1 MLAMLMV
8 LLASCSVQRYVP
20 EGEYLL
26 ESVQIKSLDKKLE
39 KAQFQG
45 YIQQHPNSRWF
56 NVLPVPMMPY
66 MLSGVDTTRRY
77 NRFMHKIGQPPVIY
91 NAHKAEQTRL
101 DIEAA
106 VRNMGYLKAEV
117 DLAQKSKGKKTK
129 ITYEIH
135 AGERFHV
142 GMLNRYVANDTIAQ
156 ILTTNDKN
164 SPMKLGM
171 PFDVNQLDQERS
183 RVSNLLRNHG
193 YYRFNKDNIHFKVD
207 TTGGCQ
213 NVRLAEWIET
223 QGQRTYRVGNVNYL
237 TDSLF
242 GHSSVRLN
250 ALKAKTHLIS
260 DSLLRERD
268 IQNTYS
274 ALSAMGAIM
283 SSNIQLTPT
292 PQDSTVMDATVV
304 VSTVKPHSFAFE
316 IEGTNSAGDLG
327 AAVSLG
333 YQNRNL
339 MRGSELLNMKI
350 RGAYE
355 AIHGL
360 SGYEDQDYIEY
371 GAEASL
377 TFPDLKVPF
386 LSRNVRRRMV
396 GTSEVSLMYGSQD
409 RPEFHRRVVTG
420 AWRYRWHTDGRR
432 RQHRIDLMDLN
443 YVFMPWISNTF
454 RKDYLENESTRNA
467 VLRYNYENLF
477 IMKFGYQMNLSNQS
491 LSSSTG
497 SYGTNAWSLR
507 LNMECAGNLLYGIT
521 NIFRTAKN
529 SDGYYSVFNI
539 AYAQYAKGDL
549 DFTKSFALNSDNS
562 LAIHIGLGLA
572 YPYGNST
579 VLPYEKRYFSGGA
592 NSVRGWS
599 VRELGPGTF
608 RGSDGRVDFIRQTGD
623 IKLDMNLEYR
633 THLFWLVDGAAF
645 IDAGNIWTL
654 RNYVEQ
660 PGGQF
665 RFNRFWREIAV
676 AYGLGIR
683 LNFNYFI
690 LRLDGGMKAVNP
702 AFTDSKR
709 HYPIIHP
716 NFKRDFALH
725 FAVGLPF

>member
-1 MLAMLMV
+1 MLMA

-26 ESVQIKSLDKKLE
+26 ESVHIKSEDNKLDKT
-39 KAQFQG
+39 QFQG

-56 NVLPVPMMPY
+56 SILPVPMMPY

-77 NRFMHKIGQPPVIY
+77 NRFMHKIGQAPVIY
-91 NAHKAEQTRL
+91 NARKAEQTRM

-106 VRNMGYLKAEV
+106 VRNMGYLRTTV
-117 DLAQKSKGKKTK
+117 DLAQKNKRKKTK

-135 AGERFHV
+135 PAERYHV
-142 GMLNRYVANDTIAQ
+142 SELNRYVANDTIA
-156 ILTTNDKN
+156 LLLAKNEKN
-164 SPMKLGM
+164 SPMKVGM

-183 RVSNLLRNHG
+183 RISNLLRNQG
-193 YYRFNKDNIHFKVD
+193 YYRFNKENIHFRAD
-207 TTGGCQ
+207 TTGGPKD
-213 NVRLAEWIET
+213 VLLAEWVET
-223 QGQRTYRVGNVNYL
+223 QGQRTYRVGNVSYL
-237 TDSLF
+237 TDSIF
-242 GHSSVRLN
+242 GHRSVRLN
-250 ALKAKTHLIS
+250 VLKAKTHLMS
-260 DSLLRERD
+260 KSLLRERD
-268 IQNTYS
+268 IQKTYS
-274 ALSAMGAIM
+274 ALSAMGAVM
-283 SSNIQLTPT
+283 SSNIQLAPS
-292 PQDSTVMDATVV
+292 PQDSTIMDATIV

-339 MRGSELLNMKI
+339 MRGSELLNLKI

-377 TFPDLKVPF
+377 AFPDLKVPF
-386 LSRNVRRRMV
+386 LSRDIRRRMV

-420 AWRYRWHTDGRR
+420 TWRYRWHTDGRR
-432 RQHRIDLMDLN
+432 RQHRVDLMDLN

-454 RKDYLENESTRNA
+454 RQDYLENETSRNA
-467 VLRYNYENLF
+467 ILRYNYENLF
-477 IMKFGYQMNLSNQS
+477 IMKFGYQLNLSSQS
-491 LSSSTG
+491 LNSSTG

-521 NIFRTAKN
+521 NLFQTAPN

-562 LAIHIGLGLA
+562 LAIHFGLGVA

-654 RNYVEQ
+654 RSYAEQ

-665 RFNRFWREIAV
+665 RFNRFWKEIAV
-676 AYGLGIR
+676 AYGLGFR

-702 AFTDSKR
+702 AFTDSKH
-709 HYPIIHP
+709 HYPITRP